1 MANEFEARYPGITVS
16 VTGGFSNVLD
26 RKIDDQLAA
35 SSLQV
40 DMALFQS
47 VQDFVAWNKAGVLL
61 PFEPGGYGKIDPR
74 FREKDGA
81 FTTTSV
87 VLMCMPTTPD
97 WWPTR

>member
-1 MANEFEARYPGITVS
+1 
-16 VTGGFSNVLD
+16 VLD

-87 VLMCMPTTPD
+87 VLMTYAYN
-97 WWPTR
+97 TRLVAHALMCPNRRSTF